1 MGIQEALSDD
11 ADFGGLVKSSRAKI
25 SKVIQKAFIEVNEE
39 GAEAAAVTG
48 THGLLSGILFLQHA
62 IYSTGLQMVVPLSV
76 KLNEPPPLE
85 INADHPFA
93 YVIRDTDTIYF
104 QGHFVRPGK

>member
-1 MGIQEALSDD
+1 
-11 ADFGGLVKSSRAKI
+11 
-25 SKVIQKAFIEVNEE
+25 
-39 GAEAAAVTG
+39 
-48 THGLLSGILFLQHA
+48 
-62 IYSTGLQMVVPLSV
+62 MVVPLSV

-93 YVIRDTDTIYF
+93 YVIRDKDTIYF